1 PPSLGLNGTA
11 SLGRE
16 RRPDSAFGL
25 QDNDVRSVAIGAD
38 YSLTGGVLA
47 SVSYGYDG
55 YRTLQRSRQ
64 ANPPP
69 DPTFFDERRDWQTRM
84 NEHVH
89 TFNASLEL
97 PHLAP
102 ATSLRVAYDGV
113 HDRSRYLY
121 ELAPSSTLTPVQQL
135 PEV

>member
-1 PPSLGLNGTA
+1 
-11 SLGRE
+11 
-16 RRPDSAFGL
+16 
-25 QDNDVRSVAIGAD
+25 
-38 YSLTGGVLA
+38 
-47 SVSYGYDG
+47 
-55 YRTLQRSRQ
+55 
-64 ANPPP
+64 
-69 DPTFFDERRDWQTRM
+69 M

-135 PEV
+135 PEVSTSFGVFSVDLRHTLSRRLAAGVGYRLDHFDTNDFALGPGIMDTALIPTFLNLQYQWRPYDVHTVYLRLAYAF